1 MTLASADNNY
11 LMWNNVSAVK
21 VPDNTWTL
29 IANLR
34 QVGFDNK
41 YKWSWWGTL
50 AFSLGDFALYGF
62 SFMPFLGKYW
72 QEYDNAQKEEEDA
85 SYGLDGGF
93 EGGED
98 GTEPAVLPEECGGE
112 YTPTYD
118 EWGCDQCSLDIDGIA
133 C

>member
-1 MTLASADNNY
+1 
-11 LMWNNVSAVK
+11 MWNNVSAVK
-21 VPDNTWTL
+21 VPDSTWTL

-72 QEYDNAQKEEEDA
+72 EEYDNLQLELEEDA
-85 SYGLDGGF
+85 NYGNDVTGGDGN
-93 EGGED
+93 D
-98 GTEPAVLPEECGGE
+98 GTGNDGADGNGKAVLPEECGGE

-118 EWGCDQCSLDIDGIA
+118 EWGCDQCQLDIDGIA